1 MLFNSLEFIFLFL
14 PLVYLGFCLA
24 ARLGN
29 SAAVIWLS
37 AASFAFYGIWNRE
50 FLPLLITSTLLNF
63 TIGLLILRGGRFST
77 FWCALGIIL
86 NLAGLA
92 VFKYADF
99 IIGNVNALSGTEFA
113 PPSLPLPPG
122 ISFFTFTQIAFLVD
136 AHRGA
141 ASGRYEMAS
150 YSLFVNWFPHLIAG
164 PVLHHAKIIPQFQQL
179 AGKVRNY
186 DNLASGLTLFAIG
199 MGKKLLLADPLSLL
213 ATPVFDSAAR
223 GLEPSL
229 LVAWSGAIAYSF
241 QIYFDFSG
249 YSDMAVGLSRMFNV
263 ELPVNFASPY
273 KATSIIEF
281 WRRWHISLS
290 SFLRD
295 YLYIP
300 LGGNRKGPL
309 RRHFNLMI
317 TMLLGGLW
325 HGASW
330 GFVLW
335 GGLHGLWLVANHC
348 CQQRSFFTLH
358 TTKHHRRRTEG
369 IISLG
374 LMGLAWLLAPRLA
387 WITLPVLLM
396 GYFWR
401 NLSISSD
408 ENAAGWSDRV
418 LHIGFTFILVTI
430 SWVFFRSTSMTGAFE
445 LLQGMFLA
453 NGISHEGMAEFRAM
467 GVADIVS
474 AQKVL
479 LISALLIWLFPDSN
493 QITERLR
500 AAGSF
505 GAVFSGILLL
515 ICLTRIG
522 KPSEFLY
529 FQF

>member
-1 MLFNSLEFIFLFL
+1 MLFNSLEFIFIFL
-14 PLVYLGFCLA
+14 PLVYLGFCMA

-50 FLPLLITSTLLNF
+50 FLPLLIASTLLNF
-63 TIGLLILRGGRFST
+63 TIGLLILRGGRFSA

-99 IIGNVNALSGTEFA
+99 IIENVNALAGSESS
-113 PPSLPLPPG
+113 PLSLPLPPG

-136 AHRGA
+136 ARRGA
-141 ASGRYEMAS
+141 ASGRYEMAG

-164 PVLHHAKIIPQFQQL
+164 PVLHHAKIIPQFQRL
-179 AGKVRNY
+179 AGKVKNY

-213 ATPVFDSAAR
+213 ATPVFDSAAQ

-229 LVAWSGAIAYSF
+229 LAAWSGAIAYSF

-263 ELPVNFASPY
+263 ELPINFASPY
-273 KATSIIEF
+273 KATSIIDF

-290 SFLRD
+290 AFLRD

-309 RRHFNLMI
+309 RRYTNLML

-335 GGLHGLWLVANHC
+335 GGMHGLYLIVNHLW
-348 CQQRSFFTLH
+348 QRHPLFTINLSV
-358 TTKHHRRRTEG
+358 HRRR
-369 IISLG
+369 L
-374 LMGLAWLLAPRLA
+374 
-387 WITLPVLLM
+387 WI
-396 GYFWR
+396 
-401 NLSISSD
+401 
-408 ENAAGWSDRV
+408 E
-418 LHIGFTFILVTI
+418 
-430 SWVFFRSTSMTGAFE
+430 
-445 LLQGMFLA
+445 
-453 NGISHEGMAEFRAM
+453 
-467 GVADIVS
+467 
-474 AQKVL
+474 
-479 LISALLIWLFPDSN
+479 ALLILVLCILGWSLCPKRAWDYWGDSSWWVPL
-493 QITERLR
+493 E
-500 AAGSF
+500 
-505 GAVFSGILLL
+505 
-515 ICLTRIG
+515 
-522 KPSEFLY
+522 KPSGDLR
-529 FQF
+529 